1 MKSIDFKSLLIGILG
16 TLLVIA
22 CSAATVN
29 IKPQSHEV
37 GTYSISC
44 TGTIGAHK
52 VCLVLDTRNGKIV
65 GNIDPNVV
73 KYNMALVDKTLKYD

>member
-1 MKSIDFKSLLIGILG
+1 MKSIDIKSLLIGNLG

-22 CSAATVN
+22 CSGASVN

-44 TGTIGAHK
+44 TGTTGGHK
-52 VCLVLDTRNGKIV
+52 GCLDLDTRNGKIIGEIGFNGV
-65 GNIDPNVV
+65 MPNLALIDNSV
-73 KYNMALVDKTLKYD
+73 KDF